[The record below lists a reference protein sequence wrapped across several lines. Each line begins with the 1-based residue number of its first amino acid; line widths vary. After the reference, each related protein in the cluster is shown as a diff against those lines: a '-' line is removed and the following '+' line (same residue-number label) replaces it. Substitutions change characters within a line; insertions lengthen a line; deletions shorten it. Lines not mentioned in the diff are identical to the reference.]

1 MSSSNT
7 NIKVTELD
15 FSSIKSNFITY
26 LQSQDTFKDYNFT
39 GSSLSV
45 LLDVLAYN
53 TQYNAYYLNMVANEM
68 FLDSALQ
75 RSSVVSQAKALDYTP
90 KSAIAPTA
98 FINFVASGVNTTTFT
113 LPKFTSFQSAA
124 INGVNYNFVTADTT
138 TVPVVS
144 GVATFNNIELKQ
156 GVPSTQS
163 FLVNSTANPTYT
175 FDLPDPNI
183 DTTTLRIIVQQ
194 SSSNTSY
201 ETYFPASNYLALD
214 GNSLVYFLQESLNGN
229 YQVYF
234 GDGILGKELSDN
246 NIVIAS
252 YISTK
257 GTASAGANSFVLM
270 SNLGGFS
277 TSTVTP
283 LLAATQGG
291 SKESIASIKY
301 QAPKSYAAQNRAV
314 SKEDYISILQAN
326 QLGISFDAVN
336 VWGGESNNPPVYG
349 QVFIALKPTG
359 GYTLTDSQKQRLV
372 QDVIKPVSVLTVE
385 PTIVNP
391 DYTYVKITTNVLY
404 DPKKTSLTSNGVS
417 GLVQTAINN
426 FVSKTLNTFNSTFSV
441 SDLIL
446 AIQVADPSI
455 ITNEVSVQLQKKFYP
470 TLQTPTTYNFYFNV
484 PIQKGSFLSGI
495 TSIPAIQYTSPT
507 GIVDGVYLQE
517 FAQVTEGVDSV
528 SVLNPGYGYQY
539 PPTVTIIGDGT
550 GATAEAVI
558 NGAGSITAINV
569 TNPGNNYTTA
579 YATIT
584 NNTNDKT
591 GNLGAGVVKLQ
602 GRFGTL
608 GLYYI
613 DGTNGKV
620 ILTNNIG
627 TVDYVNGIITLSN
640 FNPYQIDNALGQ
652 FTISVNPTTTIV
664 SSTYNRIITVDPY
677 DSNAVTINVTAKT
690 S

>member
-26 LQSQDTFKDYNFT
+26 LQSQDTFKDYNFD

-75 RSSVVSQAKALDYTP
+75 RSSVVSQAKVLDYTP
-90 KSAIAPTA
+90 KSAIAPTSY
-98 FINFVASGVNTTTFT
+98 IKLVISGATTTTFT
-113 LPKFTSFQSAA
+113 LPKFTSFQSGA
-124 INGVNYNFVTADTT
+124 INGVNYNFVTTDST

-144 GVATFNNIELKQ
+144 GVATFDNIELKQ
-156 GVPSTQS
+156 GIPTTQS
-163 FLVNSTANPTYT
+163 FAVNSTTNPTYT
-175 FDLPDPNI
+175 FELPDPNI
-183 DTTTLRIIVQQ
+183 DTTTLRVIVQQ

-201 ETYFPASNYLALD
+201 DTYFPASDYLALD

-234 GDGILGKELSDN
+234 GDGILGKQLSDN

-257 GTASAGANSFVLM
+257 GSAAAGANTYVLM

-277 TSTVTP
+277 TSTITP

-314 SKEDYISILQAN
+314 SKEDYISILQTN

-349 QVFIALKPTG
+349 QVFVALKPTG
-359 GYTLTDSQKQRLV
+359 GYTLTDSQKQRLI

-385 PTIVNP
+385 PTIVDP

-404 DPKKTSLTSNGVS
+404 DPKKTSLTSGGISAVIK
-417 GLVQTAINN
+417 TAINN
-426 FVSKTLNTFNSTFSV
+426 FVSTTLNTFNSTFSV
-441 SDLIL
+441 SDLIM

-455 ITNEVSVQLQKKFYP
+455 ITNEVSIQLQKKFYP

-495 TSIPAIQYTSPT
+495 TSTPSIQYPSSTA
-507 GIVDGVYLQE
+507 IIDGVFLEE

-528 SVLNPGYGYQY
+528 SILNPGYGYQY

-558 NGAGSITAINV
+558 NGAGALTAINV
-569 TNPGNNYTTA
+569 TNSGNNYTTA

-584 NNTNDKT
+584 NNSNDKT
-591 GNLGAGVVKLQ
+591 GNLGAAAVKLQ
-602 GRFGTL
+602 GRYGTL

-620 ILTNNIG
+620 ILNDNIG
-627 TVDYVNGIITLSN
+627 TVDYTNGVITLSN
-640 FNPYQIDNALGQ
+640 FDPYQVNNALGQ
-652 FTISVNPTTTIV
+652 LTLSVNPTTTIV

-677 DSNAVTINVTAKT
+677 DSNAITINVTAKT

>member
-75 RSSVVSQAKALDYTP
+75 RSSVVSQAKVLDYTP
-90 KSAIAPTA
+90 KSSIAPTA
-98 FINFVASGVNTTTFT
+98 FINFVANGVTTTTFT
-113 LPKFTSFQSAA
+113 LPKFTNFQSGA

-144 GVATFNNIELKQ
+144 GIATFNNIELKQ

-201 ETYFPASNYLALD
+201 ETYLPAFNYLALD

-234 GDGILGKELSDN
+234 GDGILGKKLSDN

-336 VWGGESNNPPVYG
+336 VWGGESNSTPVYG

-359 GYTLTDSQKQRLV
+359 GYTLTNTQKQRLI
-372 QDVIKPVSVLTVE
+372 QDVIKPISVLTVE
-385 PTIVNP
+385 PTIVDP
-391 DYTYVKITTNVLY
+391 DYTYVNITTNVMY
-404 DPKKTSLTSNGVS
+404 DPKKTTLTSNGISNV
-417 GLVQTAINN
+417 VKTAITN
-426 FVSKTLNTFNSTFSV
+426 FTSKTLNTFNSTFSV

-446 AIQVADPSI
+446 AIQTSDNSI
-455 ITNEVSVQLQKKFYP
+455 ITNEVSINLQKKFYP
-470 TLQTPTTYNFYFNV
+470 TLQTPTTYTFYFNV
-484 PIQKGSFLSGI
+484 PIKKGTFLSGI
-495 TSIPAIQYTSPT
+495 NSLPSMQYTT
-507 GIVDGVYLQE
+507 ATAVIDGVYLEE
-517 FAQVTEGVDSV
+517 FPQATEGVDTISI
-528 SVLNPGYGYQY
+528 LNPGYGYQY
-539 PPTVTIIGDGT
+539 APLVTIVGDGT

-558 NGAGSITAINV
+558 NGSGAITAINV
-569 TNPGNNYTTA
+569 TNSGNNYTTA

-584 NNTNDKT
+584 NNANDTQGK
-591 GNLGAGVVKLQ
+591 LGAATVQLK
-602 GRFGTL
+602 GRYGTL

-620 ILTNNIG
+620 ILDNNIG
-627 TVDYVNGIITLSN
+627 TVDYTNGVITLTG
-640 FNPYQIDNALGQ
+640 FNPYQVNNDLGQ
-652 FTISVNPTTTIV
+652 LTLSVTPTTTIV

-677 DSNAVTINVTAKT
+677 DSNAINITVTAKT
-690 S
+690 T

>member
-75 RSSVVSQAKALDYTP
+75 RSSVVSQAKVLDYTP
-90 KSAIAPTA
+90 KSSIAPTA
-98 FINFVASGVNTTTFT
+98 FINFVANGVTTTTFT
-113 LPKFTSFQSAA
+113 LPKFTNFQSGA

-144 GVATFNNIELKQ
+144 GIATFNNIELKQ

-201 ETYFPASNYLALD
+201 ETYLPAFNYLALD

-234 GDGILGKELSDN
+234 GDGILGKKLSDN

-336 VWGGESNNPPVYG
+336 VWGGESNSTPVYG

-359 GYTLTDSQKQRLV
+359 GYTLTNTQKQRLI
-372 QDVIKPVSVLTVE
+372 QDVIKPISVLTVE
-385 PTIVNP
+385 PTIVDP
-391 DYTYVKITTNVLY
+391 DYTYVNITTNVMY
-404 DPKKTSLTSNGVS
+404 DPKKTTLTSNDISSV
-417 GLVQTAINN
+417 VKTAITN
-426 FVSKTLNTFNSTFSV
+426 FTSKTLNTFNSTFSV

-446 AIQVADPSI
+446 AIQTSDNSI
-455 ITNEVSVQLQKKFYP
+455 ITNEVSINLQKKFYP
-470 TLQTPTTYNFYFNV
+470 TLQTPTTYTFYFNV
-484 PIQKGSFLSGI
+484 PIKKGTFLSGI
-495 TSIPAIQYTSPT
+495 NSLPSMQYTT
-507 GIVDGVYLQE
+507 ATAVIDGVYLEE
-517 FAQVTEGVDSV
+517 FPQATEGVDTISI
-528 SVLNPGYGYQY
+528 LNPGYGYQY
-539 PPTVTIIGDGT
+539 APLVTIVGDGT

-558 NGAGSITAINV
+558 NGSGAITAINV
-569 TNPGNNYTTA
+569 TNSGNNYTTA

-584 NNTNDKT
+584 NNANDTQGK
-591 GNLGAGVVKLQ
+591 LGAATVQLK
-602 GRFGTL
+602 GRYGTL

-620 ILTNNIG
+620 ILDNNIG
-627 TVDYVNGIITLSN
+627 TVDYTNGVITLTG
-640 FNPYQIDNALGQ
+640 FNPYQVNNDLGQ
-652 FTISVNPTTTIV
+652 LTLSVTPTTTIV

-677 DSNAVTINVTAKT
+677 DSNAINITVTAKT
-690 S
+690 T